1 MKKIVLVAAAA
12 TALLCVQADDSNALE
27 FQRIGKLGVG
37 GAGVATSTDS
47 LAGYWNPAGLAFHQK
62 SFSGQLGVGVGVNVS
77 KGLADSVDKI
87 DKMDLD
93 GLKSLSTT
101 NTTTT
106 AAAADAAAKA
116 AEFVGIALDIQQNGG
131 TLSIAPT
138 QVFSFQTGNVG
149 IGLFGLSEVGA
160 YISNVDTLHIM
171 PDTYTT
177 VPQLTDLGV
186 SIGALTSTS
195 DTTPATT
202 TALNFFNAAQR
213 TSIVNSLTTT
223 GQLNATQALAVFN
236 KLDTALA
243 SGNTTGQ
250 TPDQLAAAVSSIANT
265 YAAAQASGSAN
276 LSIEN
281 NTTAV
286 DMKGILLGEVPI
298 AYGHKFDLGRFGQLG
313 VGGSVKVMSGT
324 TYAYRQILADIKD
337 TEDLVDKM
345 TESKKTSVNI
355 GVDLGAMWRYQ
366 DTLSIGLVAK
376 NLNAPEFDLPLIN
389 GQKVGDGKIKV
400 DPQVRMGVAVDPFS
414 WLTVAA
420 DLDVT
425 ENKTVLGAKSRILGG
440 GVDIHPVSWF
450 SVRGGGYN
458 NIADSTIGPV
468 ATAGI
473 SLGPNWLKLN
483 LDAAMGLETST
494 YDGQEFPRE
503 ARVELSISSMF

>member
-1 MKKIVLVAAAA
+1 
-12 TALLCVQADDSNALE
+12 
-27 FQRIGKLGVG
+27 
-37 GAGVATSTDS
+37 
-47 LAGYWNPAGLAFHQK
+47 
-62 SFSGQLGVGVGVNVS
+62 
-77 KGLADSVDKI
+77 
-87 DKMDLD
+87 
-93 GLKSLSTT
+93 
-101 NTTTT
+101 
-106 AAAADAAAKA
+106 
-116 AEFVGIALDIQQNGG
+116 
-131 TLSIAPT
+131 
-138 QVFSFQTGNVG
+138 
-149 IGLFGLSEVGA
+149 
-160 YISNVDTLHIM
+160 
-171 PDTYTT
+171 
-177 VPQLTDLGV
+177 
-186 SIGALTSTS
+186 
-195 DTTPATT
+195 
-202 TALNFFNAAQR
+202 
-213 TSIVNSLTTT
+213 
-223 GQLNATQALAVFN
+223 
-236 KLDTALA
+236 
-243 SGNTTGQ
+243 
-250 TPDQLAAAVSSIANT
+250 
-265 YAAAQASGSAN
+265 
-276 LSIEN
+276 
-281 NTTAV
+281 
-286 DMKGILLGEVPI
+286 MKGILLGEVPI
-298 AYGHKFDLGRFGQLG
+298 AYGHKFDFGRFGQLG

-324 TYAYRQILADIKD
+324 TYAYRQILADIED

-345 TESKKTSVNI
+345 TESKKTSINI

-366 DTLSIGLVAK
+366 DALTVGLVAK

-440 GVDIHPVSWF
+440 GLDIHPVSWF